1 MPGVYYYSL
10 FVLNLEINI
19 LLFFFLKGAVVTAKA
34 ALSESSDNT
43 NQAIAMAVIT
53 SSFSTGSVIGPAL
66 SGAIADPVG
75 QYNLTIASK
84 LLHNDVVS
92 VCVCVCVC
100 VCVFVCVGG

>member
-1 MPGVYYYSL
+1 M
-10 FVLNLEINI
+10 LNLEINN
-19 LLFFFLKGAVVTAKA
+19 LFFLEGAVVTAKA

-75 QYNLTIASK
+75 QYNLTIDSK
-84 LLHNDVVS
+84 LLHNNVVS
-92 VCVCVCVC
+92 VCGCVCVG
-100 VCVFVCVGG
+100 VCGGLERK